1 MIVAANRRKPYPE
14 IARDRIDAAKLL
26 KKLDDHADNA
36 ETTPMSSTQIKA
48 AEILLRKV
56 IPDLKAVELSGTL
69 TTRYEALSDEEL
81 NGVIAERLRKAS
93 QDA

>member
-1 MIVAANRRKPYPE
+1 MTTNRRKPYPE
-14 IARDRIDAAKLL
+14 VARERIEGAKLIN
-26 KKLDDHADNA
+26 KLADHA
-36 ETTPMSSTQIKA
+36 EGICEMSSTQIKA

-56 IPDLKAVELSGTL
+56 VPDLKAVEHSGTL
-69 TTRYEALSDEEL
+69 TTKYEALTDEEL

>member
-1 MIVAANRRKPYPE
+1 MTTNRRKPYPE
-14 IARDRIDAAKLL
+14 LARERIEGGKLINRL
-26 KKLDDHADNA
+26 ADHA
-36 ETTPMSSTQIKA
+36 EGVCEMSSTQIKA

-56 IPDLKAVELSGTL
+56 VPDLKAVEHSGTL
-69 TTRYEALSDEEL
+69 TTRYEALTDEEL

>member
-1 MIVAANRRKPYPE
+1 MTTNRRKPYPE
-14 IARDRIDAAKLL
+14 VARERIEGAKLIN
-26 KKLDDHADNA
+26 KLADHA
-36 ETTPMSSTQIKA
+36 EGICEMSSTQIKA

-56 IPDLKAVELSGTL
+56 VPDLKAVEHSGTL
-69 TTRYEALSDEEL
+69 TTRYEALTDEEL